1 MHPYTH
7 TSGMC
12 VYTHTHTQRM
22 PTTPTDT
29 TSTHTAR
36 AIYTNITPHT
46 KHKGLNSRHR
56 PPIHSTMPHTHC
68 TTYTPYTHAH
78 SICTPHPERRCP
90 HTQRCYSIHTKTMFL
105 TDKYTILHIL
115 YPPHTKHQ
123 RANTRHLPPPPPC
136 HTHSHTQL
144 QHTHHKNH
152 SYTSTHLSLFPRLL

>member
-56 PPIHSTMPHTHC
+56 PPIHSHHA
-68 TTYTPYTHAH
+68 TYTPYHIHTIH
-78 SICTPHPERRCP
+78 ICTPHPERRCP
-90 HTQRCYSIHTKTMFL
+90 HTHRCYSIHTKTMFL
-105 TDKYTILHIL
+105 THKYTILHIL
-115 YPPHTKHQ
+115 HPPHTKHQ
-123 RANTRHLPPPPPC
+123 RANTRHLPPPC

-144 QHTHHKNH
+144 QHTHHKSH
-152 SYTSTHLSLFPRLL
+152 SYTSTHLSLLPRLL

>member
-90 HTQRCYSIHTKTMFL
+90 HTHRCYSIHTKTMFL
-105 TDKYTILHIL
+105 THRYTILHL
-115 YPPHTKHQ
+115 PHPPHTKHQ
-123 RANTRHLPPPPPC
+123 HANTRHLPPPPPC

-152 SYTSTHLSLFPRLL
+152 SYTSTHLSLLPQLL